1 MQSNNPV
8 LGRAFG
14 SQGSAYRTQ
23 TQTRTPTPSAQE
35 LEQMYQTTPA
45 VERGAMTYDDVVAKT
60 GIMFAVLVAG
70 ALVGWQ
76 VPSLTFVG
84 LIVGLVLAMV
94 NIFKKEPSPALMLAY
109 AAFEGLFVGGISFMF
124 ENYAVAG
131 GEPVNGIVSQAII
144 GTLGVFAIAL
154 WAYKSKRVRVTP
166 KFQRGVLIAMGGY
179 LVFVLVNLAYVWF
192 FDGEGLGFRTGWLG
206 VAIGLFAIT
215 LAALVLILNF
225 DSIEKGVQSGI
236 PAKFAWTAAFGL
248 VVTLVWLY
256 VEMLRLLAILQG
268 E

>member
-14 SQGSAYRTQ
+14 SQGSAYRA
-23 TQTRTPTPSAQE
+23 TPTPSAQE

-45 VERGAMTYDDVVAKT
+45 VERDAMTYDDVVAKT
-60 GIMFAVLVAG
+60 GIMLAVLVAG
-70 ALVGWQ
+70 AVVGWQ
-76 VPSLTFVG
+76 MPGLMMIG
-84 LIVGLVLAMV
+84 LIGGLVLAMV

-109 AAFEGLFVGGISFMF
+109 AALEGLFVGGISFVF
-124 ENYAVAG
+124 ENYSVY
-131 GEPVNGIVSQAII
+131 GEPVSGVVSQAII
-144 GTLGVFAIAL
+144 GTIGVFAIAL

-166 KFQRGVLIAMGGY
+166 KFQRGVMIAMGGY
-179 LVFVLVNLAYVWF
+179 LVFVMVNLVNVWF
-192 FDGEGLGFRTGWLG
+192 FSGQSFRDGWLG
-206 VAIGLFAIT
+206 IVIGLFAIT